1 MHLPMKKTRE
11 ENNVSS
17 SYIDTM
23 CGGKLMPNMVQMI
36 TYACFI

>member
-1 MHLPMKKTRE
+1 MHLPMKKHRGK
-11 ENNVSS
+11 NSISS

-23 CGGKLMPNMVQMI
+23 CDGKLMPNMVQMI